1 MILQIIVSNKPQ
13 PPLIGVSGCRK
24 NINGIYYD
32 CAGRKYITAI
42 EQGCHAVPLIIPATG
57 EALDRQSLLKRVD
70 GLLFTGSPSN
80 VEPHHYDGEESEEG
94 TLHDPHRDATTL
106 PLIRE
111 AVAAGLPTLCICRGF
126 QEINVAYGGTLHQM
140 VQDQPGM
147 LDHRENPDLDFAL
160 RYAPVHTIEINP
172 NGVFKDIVGCD
183 TAQVNSL
190 HSQGIDRL
198 ADNLCWEAKAPD
210 GLIEAV
216 SVKQAKAFAIAVQW
230 HPEWKV
236 TENPFYLSL
245 FKKFSAACREYMV
258 SPRKQI

>member
-1 MILQIIVSNKPQ
+1 MSNKSQ

-24 NINGIYYD
+24 DIHGIDYD
-32 CAGRKYITAI
+32 CAGRKYTRAI
-42 EQGCHAVPLIIPATG
+42 EQGCHAVPLIIPTTG
-57 EALDRQSLLKRVD
+57 DALDRKSLLGRVD
-70 GLLFTGSPSN
+70 GLLITGSHSN
-80 VEPHHYDGEESEEG
+80 VEPHHYEGDDSEEG

-111 AVAAGLPTLCICRGF
+111 AIAAGIPTLCICRGI
-126 QEINVAYGGTLHQM
+126 QEINVAFGGTLHQM

-147 LDHRENPDLDFAL
+147 LDHRENPDLDIAL
-160 RYAPVHTIEINP
+160 PYDPVHAIEINP
-172 NGVFKDIVGCD
+172 DGVFRDIVGCD
-183 TAQVNSL
+183 TARVNSL
-190 HSQGIDRL
+190 HGQGIDRL
-198 ADNLCWEAKAPD
+198 ADDLLWEAKAPD

-245 FKKFSAACREYMV
+245 FEKFSAACREYMD
-258 SPRKQI
+258 SR